1 MTSHR
6 RDRVAYD
13 DADTP
18 HELYADCRAV
28 DVLLRYD
35 RIARAATAPRPSL
48 AYDDFT
54 HEVGKPEIAVDEA
67 VRRLSDAI
75 FGD

>member
-6 RDRVAYD
+6 TDRVAYD
-13 DADTP
+13 DAETP

-28 DVLLRYD
+28 GLKLRFD
-35 RIARAATAPRPSL
+35 RIARAASAPPPSL
-48 AYDDFT
+48 HYDDFT
-54 HEVGKPEIAVDEA
+54 HEVDKPEIAVDEA